1 MPLTIG
7 QLTPEVVAEADGQTT
22 ADAGG
27 GGTAMPEQQ
36 QAIRADLAAL
46 ARQAMRTRAEGFD
59 D

>member
-7 QLTPEVVAEADGQTT
+7 QLTTEVVAEADGQTA
-22 ADAGG
+22 ADAGSG
-27 GGTAMPEQQ
+27 GSGMPEQR

>member
-7 QLTPEVVAEADGQTT
+7 QLTTEVIAQTDGQTT
-22 ADAGG
+22 AETGG
-27 GGTAMPEQQ
+27 GGAPTPEQ

-46 ARQAMRTRAEGFD
+46 ARRAMRTRAEGFD